1 MRHPQVVI
9 LYRVVKFT
17 RCEPGML
24 RILSEIGR
32 LIFIVVKKLVNK
44 LRFPIW
50 NAQTAF
56 LITIM
61 KVHALHHFLQ

>member
-1 MRHPQVVI
+1 MHHH
-9 LYRVVKFT
+9 RVVVLYPMVRFS

-24 RILSEIGR
+24 RIFSEIGR

-50 NAQTAF
+50 NTQTAF